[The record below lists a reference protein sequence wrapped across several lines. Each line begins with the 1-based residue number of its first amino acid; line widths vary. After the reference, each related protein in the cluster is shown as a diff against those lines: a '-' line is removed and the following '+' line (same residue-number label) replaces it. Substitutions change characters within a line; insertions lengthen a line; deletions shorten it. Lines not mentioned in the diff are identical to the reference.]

1 MAAKTKENPMRRRL
15 VLGLT
20 LAAGLVIASNGEA
33 QTDQAQPPTPAKQA
47 TVGPNFV
54 DSDGDG
60 ICDRCASGQATPSG
74 RGRGNGRGGS
84 GPRGTGNQ
92 GVGPQDGSGYGPGPA
107 ANCDGTGPKG
117 RGRRA
122 GRR

>member
-1 MAAKTKENPMRRRL
+1 MRRRL
-15 VLGLT
+15 ALGLA
-20 LAAGLVIASNGEA
+20 LAAGLLVASNGQA
-33 QTDQAQPPTPAKQA
+33 QTEQAQPPGPAKQA

-54 DSDGDG
+54 DNDGDG
-60 ICDRCASGQATPSG
+60 VCDRCASGQANPSR
-74 RGRGNGRGGS
+74 RGRGGRGGY
-84 GPRGTGNQ
+84 GPGDGTGNQ
-92 GVGPQDGSGYGPGPA
+92 GVGPQDGSGYGPGPG